1 MALKTLHKPPSNKA
15 PSVARTIK
23 PRISHPDRI
32 KEIAGCMSD
41 ADANELRAI
50 IDTSC
55 EKIDKDAW

>member
-1 MALKTLHKPPSNKA
+1 MLKTLHKPATGKA
-15 PSVARTIK
+15 PSVVRTIK

-41 ADANELRAI
+41 ADASELCAI

-55 EKIDKDAW
+55 EKVDKDAW